1 MDNVDEKFANVVDY
15 DAFSVRIAE
24 KDVDKVLSSPARQQ
38 ADAVEAV
45 RQSQDRAVLCTLVSG

>member
-24 KDVDKVLSSPARQQ
+24 QDVDKVRELQPHQFAIPLETLKRQP
-38 ADAVEAV
+38 
-45 RQSQDRAVLCTLVSG
+45 SGLNLGWQ